1 MPPFVIIGFRKC
13 KAKGTSL
20 KTALFRS
27 LERGIPPTHIRYVK
41 LFSSSVR
48 LLPENYNSIL
58 PSIAL
63 SRVAS
68 SANSRF
74 EPTGIP

>member
-1 MPPFVIIGFRKC
+1 MQSKGNLAQNCPVSQL
-13 KAKGTSL
+13 KAWHS
-20 KTALFRS
+20 
-27 LERGIPPTHIRYVK
+27 PTHIFGMYK
-41 LFSSSVR
+41 KYSSTLK